1 MRFEH
6 MTAQGAS
13 SWADRLVETV
23 PVAVVAAV
31 PTFLRARAAHESID
45 AALSAFALAAVLT
58 LLPALATLLLLRRAL
73 EGVRVF
79 VGDMSV
85 GAAGLGVAA
94 AVLTMAF
101 WQRLG
106 AFLAH
111 ATHHRGLGGVAFAAG
126 AVLLAGAAAVVAS
139 RAQRFVAAQGPTLAT
154 FVGVAGLFAP
164 LLLLF
169 GAPASGDPAPAADP
183 LGLFVVDGLGLLL
196 AGFAWVHHLAP
207 ATWPPPARVLV
218 GVGAVLLAIAGASFF
233 EVPSESPREALAFV
247 FRVLAVR

>member
-1 MRFEH
+1 MRSES
-6 MTAQGAS
+6 TPVPEAS
-13 SWADRLVETV
+13 SWADRLVEAV

-45 AALSAFALAAVLT
+45 TALSAFALAAVLT
-58 LLPALATLLLLRRAL
+58 LLPAFATLLLLRRAL
-73 EGVRVF
+73 EGVRAF
-79 VGDMSV
+79 VGDTSV
-85 GAAGLGVAA
+85 GAAGVAVAA
-94 AVLTMAF
+94 AVVTLAF

-126 AVLLAGAAAVVAS
+126 AVFLAAAAVLLGSRAS
-139 RAQRFVAAQGPTLAT
+139 RFLVAQGTTVAT

-169 GAPASGDPAPAADP
+169 GAPASSDPAPTADP

-196 AGFAWVHHLAP
+196 AGFAWVKHLAP
-207 ATWPPPARVLV
+207 TAWPPRARGLV
-218 GVGAVLLAIAGASFF
+218 GVGALLLAIAGVAF
-233 EVPSESPREALAFV
+233 VQAPSESPRGALAFV
-247 FRVLAVR
+247 FGALTLR